1 MKAIFAALTLFGA
14 LAVTSSAQAQTPV
27 DPAASGQTQTQLKT
41 PSTIELPKDPVA
53 AMYFSAVVP
62 GFGQIYTGDYKRGL
76 LFLGSI
82 IGAFG
87 VAYASYE
94 PAQLHLADYDST
106 AFGGNGDGLIN
117 TAETK
122 NWEDHKFEDDAFDR
136 LSTGRKVGLVTGAA
150 VGAGLYIWNILDART
165 RAHNHNRQL
174 AQRRISIGLQA
185 GRDRAGVALGVSF

>member
-1 MKAIFAALTLFGA
+1 MKAIFAALTLFGV
-14 LAVTSSAQAQTPV
+14 LAVTSSAQAQTPA
-27 DPAASGQTQTQLKT
+27 DPAASGPTQLKT

-62 GFGQIYTGDYKRGL
+62 GFGQIYTGDYTRGL

-87 VAYASYE
+87 AAYASYE

-150 VGAGLYIWNILDART
+150 VGAGLYIWNIFDART
-165 RAHNHNRQL
+165 RAHTHNRQL
-174 AQRRISIGLQA
+174 AQRRISIGLQT
-185 GRDRAGVALGVSF
+185 GRDRAVVELGVNF

>member
-1 MKAIFAALTLFGA
+1 MKTALTAFALFVA
-14 LAVTSSAQAQTPV
+14 LTVTSRAQAQAPGA
-27 DPAASGQTQTQLKT
+27 PAPSAQTQLQTSDTGK
-41 PSTIELPKDPVA
+41 LYKDPVE
-53 AMYFSAVVP
+53 AMYFSAIVP
-62 GFGQIYTGDYKRGL
+62 GFGQIYTGHYKRGL

-174 AQRRISIGLQA
+174 AQRRISIALQA
-185 GRDRAGVALGVSF
+185 GRDRAGVALGVNF

>member
-1 MKAIFAALTLFGA
+1 MKVIVAALTLFGA
-14 LAVTSSAQAQTPV
+14 LAVTSSAHAQTPA
-27 DPAASGQTQTQLKT
+27 DPAASGQPHQLKT
-41 PSTIELPKDPVA
+41 PSIELPKDPVA

-87 VAYASYE
+87 AAYASYE

-106 AFGGNGDGLIN
+106 AFGGNGDGLLN
-117 TAETK
+117 TAETQ
-122 NWEDHKFEDDAFDR
+122 NWEDQKFQDDAFDR

-150 VGAGLYIWNILDART
+150 VGAGLYIWNIFDART

-185 GRDRAGVALGVSF
+185 GRDRAGIALGVNF

>member
-1 MKAIFAALTLFGA
+1 MKAIFAALMLFGA
-14 LAVTSSAQAQTPV
+14 LAVTSSAQAQTPA
-27 DPAASGQTQTQLKT
+27 DPAASGQTQLTI
-41 PSTIELPKDPVA
+41 PNTIELPKDPVA
-53 AMYFSAVVP
+53 AMYFSAIVP

-87 VAYASYE
+87 AAYASYE

-106 AFGGNGDGLIN
+106 AYGGNGDGLLN

-122 NWEDHKFEDDAFDR
+122 NWEDHKFEDDAFDS

-165 RAHNHNRQL
+165 RAHSHNRQL

-185 GRDRAGVALGVSF
+185 GPDRAGVALGVNF

>member
-1 MKAIFAALTLFGA
+1 MKTIFAALTLLGA
-14 LAVTSSAQAQTPV
+14 LAVTSSAQAQTPA
-27 DPAASGQTQTQLKT
+27 DPAASGQTQLKT

-62 GFGQIYTGDYKRGL
+62 GFGQIYTGDYTRGL

-87 VAYASYE
+87 AAYASYE

-106 AFGGNGDGLIN
+106 AFGGNGDGLLN

-122 NWEDHKFEDDAFDR
+122 NWEDHEFEDDAFDR
-136 LSTGRKVGLVTGAA
+136 LSTGRKVGVVTGAA

-185 GRDRAGVALGVSF
+185 DRDSAGVALGVNF

>member
-14 LAVTSSAQAQTPV
+14 LAVTSGAQAQTPA
-27 DPAASGQTQTQLKT
+27 DPAVPGQTQLKT
-41 PSTIELPKDPVA
+41 PSAIELPKDPVA

-87 VAYASYE
+87 AAYASYE

-106 AFGGNGDGLIN
+106 AYGGNGDGLLN

-185 GRDRAGVALGVSF
+185 GRDRAGVEFGVSF

>member
-1 MKAIFAALTLFGA
+1 MKAIFAVLALFGA
-14 LAVTSSAQAQTPV
+14 IAVTSSAQAQTPA
-27 DPAASGQTQTQLKT
+27 DPAASSQTQLKT
-41 PSTIELPKDPVA
+41 PSALELPKDPVA

-87 VAYASYE
+87 AAYASYE

-185 GRDRAGVALGVSF
+185 GRDRAGVEFGVSF